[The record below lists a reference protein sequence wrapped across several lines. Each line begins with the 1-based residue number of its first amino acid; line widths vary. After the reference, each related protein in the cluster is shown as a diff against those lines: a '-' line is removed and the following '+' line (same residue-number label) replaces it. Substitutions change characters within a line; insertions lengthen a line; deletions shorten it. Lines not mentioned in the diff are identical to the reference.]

1 MLVLHSMN
9 FLYPGFLFALF
20 TLAIPIIIH
29 LFNFRRYKKVAFS
42 NVKFL
47 KNVKERTQAQSQ
59 LKHLLVLIA
68 RLLAL
73 ACLIFVFAQ
82 PIILQ
87 DNIDNFS
94 GKKAVSIY
102 LDNSFSM
109 NALGD
114 NGNLFETGRQFAYN
128 ISEAYGNAD
137 EIQLLSNNFAA
148 EQQRLYSKEGI
159 SNLLDK
165 AEISASFRDVNQI
178 VTRQLEALNKSDA
191 ERKEIYLITDGQKN
205 VFDDLKANLDSSI
218 SVKVIPLLPQP
229 NGNIYIDSCW
239 FQSPIRQLNNPEEL
253 MVRVRN
259 ASDED
264 RNGISL
270 KLFLNETQKSLAN
283 VDVKAN
289 SFTDIKLTFT
299 NSLSGLIL
307 GKLEINDYPITFDDV
322 FYFQYNLKPNINVLV
337 LSKTDTSNVFRSLF
351 KTDTYFSLKQSTLG
365 NIQYNEVAQNNLIIL
380 NDLDEIPS
388 ALASEL
394 NNLLEN
400 GGNICFIP
408 NTTSPATNFNKI
420 TSFLGL
426 PNLGEIQKQKLK
438 VSTLNF
444 EHPLYQDIFQSQDK
458 NLDLPSTSKHFTLK
472 NSIGFEVLMKLDNG
486 DPFFLESKNQNGN
499 VYLITSNL
507 TDSASNFHR
516 HALFVPTFFQMALKA
531 GKTEQLYQTIGK
543 DEAIGLSNQNL
554 GNEEVIHIKN
564 EDGSLDIIPEI
575 RRIRGGLELRVFDQI
590 ENAGH
595 YSIYLNDEV
604 LGGLAM
610 NYDRNESE
618 ITYLSGE
625 EILANFNNWGI
636 KNVELINEE
645 INSVTKSIA
654 NKTNGIPLWQYF
666 LLASILFFGI
676 EMLLLRLLK

>member
-444 EHPLYQDIFQSQDK
+444 EHPLY
-458 NLDLPSTSKHFTLK
+458 
-472 NSIGFEVLMKLDNG
+472 
-486 DPFFLESKNQNGN
+486 
-499 VYLITSNL
+499 
-507 TDSASNFHR
+507 
-516 HALFVPTFFQMALKA
+516 
-531 GKTEQLYQTIGK
+531 
-543 DEAIGLSNQNL
+543 
-554 GNEEVIHIKN
+554 
-564 EDGSLDIIPEI
+564 
-575 RRIRGGLELRVFDQI
+575 
-590 ENAGH
+590 
-595 YSIYLNDEV
+595 
-604 LGGLAM
+604 
-610 NYDRNESE
+610 
-618 ITYLSGE
+618 
-625 EILANFNNWGI
+625 
-636 KNVELINEE
+636 
-645 INSVTKSIA
+645 
-654 NKTNGIPLWQYF
+654 
-666 LLASILFFGI
+666 
-676 EMLLLRLLK
+676 